1 MRAVFAATRML
12 LLFVLFGLGFLR
24 VDAQTVP
31 ALDKIN
37 SQAELDTAITTLD
50 AALFDAYNRC
60 DLISFHH
67 FLWMAWS
74 FIMIRA
80 A

>member
-1 MRAVFAATRML
+1 MRTVFASKRMFL
-12 LLFVLFGLGFLR
+12 MFALCGLGFCR

-37 SQAELDTAITTLD
+37 SQAELDAAITALD

-60 DLISFHH
+60 DLKKFS
-67 FLWMAWS
+67 
-74 FIMIRA
+74 
-80 A
+80 

>member
-1 MRAVFAATRML
+1 MRAGFAATRML
-12 LLFVLFGLGFLR
+12 LLFVLFGSGFLR

-37 SQAELDTAITTLD
+37 SQAELDTASLRWMLRSSTHTTGV
-50 AALFDAYNRC
+50 
-60 DLISFHH
+60 IWVSFHH
-67 FLWMAWS
+67 FLWMTWS
-74 FIMIRA
+74 SIMIRA